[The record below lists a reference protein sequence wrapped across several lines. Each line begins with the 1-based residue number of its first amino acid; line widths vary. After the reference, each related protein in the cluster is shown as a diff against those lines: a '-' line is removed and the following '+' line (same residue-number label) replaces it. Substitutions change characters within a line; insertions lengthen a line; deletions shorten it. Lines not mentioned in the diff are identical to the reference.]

1 MMKIFFV
8 AAFVALSGGSAF
20 AGSSNHNN
28 ALVGNLGFF
37 NTTMVTQGGRHNTN
51 NALAVNVGA
60 GNIAGIQQAGHYNH
74 NNAASFQFG
83 VGNGSLIIQN

>member
-1 MMKIFFV
+1 MKKILLV

-20 AGSSNHNN
+20 AASNHNN

-37 NTTMVTQGGRHNTN
+37 NVTEVVQGGSHNYN

-60 GNIAGIQQAGHYNH
+60 GNVAGIQQGGLRNV

-83 VGNGSLIIQN
+83 IGNGSIITQN